1 MAEGA
6 RLESVY
12 TGNRIVGSNPTP
24 SAMLGTMMQHRS
36 FIVFGQPDIRQEDIR
51 EVVTTL
57 ESLWIGTGPKAYEFE
72 GRFGDYVGAPHAI
85 ATSSG
90 TAALHLGLIALGVGT
105 DDEVVVPA
113 MTFAA
118 TANVIVHVGATPVF
132 ADVDRVTRNLSP
144 ETLSAAMTNRTR
156 TIMPVHL
163 GGNPADLDSLK
174 AVISSSGATML
185 VDAAHAIETRY
196 KGHRLGALGDAT
208 AYSFYATKNI
218 TTAEGGMLTTP
229 NKSLAR
235 RVRMLSLH
243 GLSADAWSRY
253 TGEAT
258 QHYEVIEPGFKYNL
272 TDLQAALG
280 LRQLAR
286 IEVSWER
293 RRAIWKRYDNAF
305 ANLPLELPP
314 TPAEEFGRSSFHLYS
329 PLLDT
334 DRVPF
339 DRDMLREN
347 LRQKG
352 IGTGVHFTALHLHA
366 YYRKQFGYR
375 GGEFP
380 NAEKIGSRTFSL
392 PLSSRLRDDEVDR
405 VIDAVHSLLQPFS

>member
-1 MAEGA
+1 MQH
-6 RLESVY
+6 
-12 TGNRIVGSNPTP
+12 
-24 SAMLGTMMQHRS
+24 MQHRS
-36 FIVFGQPDIRQEDIR
+36 FIVFGQPDIQQEDIR

-57 ESLWIGTGPKAYEFE
+57 ESLWIGTGPKAHEFE
-72 GRFGDYVGAPHAI
+72 GRFADYVGAPHAI

-90 TAALHLGLIALGVGT
+90 TAALHLGLIALGVGR

-132 ADVDRVTRNLSP
+132 ADVCRATRNLSP
-144 ETLSAAMTNRTR
+144 ETLSAVITDRTR

-163 GGNPADLDSLK
+163 GGYPADLDALK
-174 AVISSSGATML
+174 TVASSSGATML
-185 VDAAHAIETRY
+185 VDAAHAIETQY
-196 KGHRLGALGDAT
+196 KGRRLGATGDAT

-229 NKSLAR
+229 NESLAR

-253 TGEAT
+253 SGEAT

-286 IEVSWER
+286 IEASWER
-293 RRAIWKRYDNAF
+293 RRAIWKRYDDAF
-305 ANLPLELPP
+305 VDLPLELPP
-314 TPAEEFGRSSFHLYS
+314 TPVEEFGRSSFHLYS

-339 DRDMLREN
+339 DRDTLREN
-347 LRQKG
+347 LRQRG
-352 IGTGVHFTALHLHA
+352 IGTGVHFTALHLHP
-366 YYRKQFGYR
+366 YYRERFGYR

-380 NAEKIGSRTFSL
+380 NAEEIGTRTFSL
-392 PLSSRLRDDEVDR
+392 PLSPRLRDDQVDR
-405 VIDAVHSLLQPFS
+405 VIDTVRSLLRPFF

>member
-1 MAEGA
+1 
-6 RLESVY
+6 
-12 TGNRIVGSNPTP
+12 
-24 SAMLGTMMQHRS
+24 MQHRS
-36 FIVFGQPDIRQEDIR
+36 FIVFGQPDIQQEDIR

-57 ESLWIGTGPKAYEFE
+57 ESLWIGTGPKAHEFE
-72 GRFGDYVGAPHAI
+72 GRFADYVGAPHAM

-90 TAALHLGLIALGVGT
+90 TAALHLGLIALGVGR

-132 ADVDRVTRNLSP
+132 ADVCRATRNLSP
-144 ETLSAAMTNRTR
+144 ETLSAVITDRTR

-163 GGNPADLDSLK
+163 GGYPADLDALK
-174 AVISSSGATML
+174 TVASSSGATML
-185 VDAAHAIETRY
+185 VDAAHAIETQY
-196 KGHRLGALGDAT
+196 KGRRLGATGDAT

-229 NKSLAR
+229 NESLAR

-253 TGEAT
+253 SGEAA

-286 IEVSWER
+286 IEASWER
-293 RRAIWKRYDNAF
+293 RRAIWKRYDDAF
-305 ANLPLELPP
+305 VDLPLELPP
-314 TPAEEFGRSSFHLYS
+314 TPVEEFGRSSFHLYS

-339 DRDMLREN
+339 DRDTLREN
-347 LRQKG
+347 LRQRG
-352 IGTGVHFTALHLHA
+352 IGTGVHFTALHLHP
-366 YYRKQFGYR
+366 YYRERFGYR

-380 NAEKIGSRTFSL
+380 NAEEIGTRTFSL
-392 PLSSRLRDDEVDR
+392 PLSPSLRDDQVDQ
-405 VIDAVHSLLQPFS
+405 VIDTVRSLLRPFS

>member
-1 MAEGA
+1 
-6 RLESVY
+6 
-12 TGNRIVGSNPTP
+12 
-24 SAMLGTMMQHRS
+24 MQDRS
-36 FIVFGQPDIRQEDIR
+36 FIVFGQPNIQQEDIR

-57 ESLWIGTGPKAYEFE
+57 ESLWIGTGPKAHEFE
-72 GRFGDYVGAPHAI
+72 GRFGDYVDAPHAI

-90 TAALHLGLIALGVGT
+90 TAALHLGLIALGVDA

-113 MTFAA
+113 MTFPA
-118 TANVIVHVGATPVF
+118 TANVVVHVGATPVF
-132 ADVDRVTRNLSP
+132 ADVDRATRNLSP
-144 ETLSAAMTNRTR
+144 ETLSAVITERTR
-156 TIMPVHL
+156 TSMPVHL
-163 GGNPADLDSLK
+163 GGYPADLDALK
-174 AVISSSGATML
+174 AVTSASGATML
-185 VDAAHAIETRY
+185 VDAAHAIETQY
-196 KGHRLGALGDAT
+196 KGRRLGTQGDAT

-229 NKSLAR
+229 NESLAR
-235 RVRMLSLH
+235 RVRVLSLH

-253 TGEAT
+253 SGAAA
-258 QHYEVIEPGFKYNL
+258 QNYEVIEPGFKYNL

-286 IEVSWER
+286 IESSWER
-293 RRAIWKRYDNAF
+293 RRTIWKRYDDAF
-305 ANLPLELPP
+305 ADLPLELPP

-339 DRDMLREN
+339 DRDTLREN
-347 LRQKG
+347 LRQRG

-366 YYRKQFGYR
+366 YYRERFGYR

-380 NAEKIGSRTFSL
+380 NAEEIGTRTFSL
-392 PLSSRLRDDEVDR
+392 PLSPRLRDDQVDR
-405 VIDAVHSLLQPFS
+405 IIDTVRSLLRPFV

>member
-1 MAEGA
+1 
-6 RLESVY
+6 
-12 TGNRIVGSNPTP
+12 
-24 SAMLGTMMQHRS
+24 MQDRS
-36 FIVFGQPDIRQEDIR
+36 FIVFGQPNIQQEDIR
-51 EVVTTL
+51 EVVITL
-57 ESLWIGTGPKAYEFE
+57 ESLWIGTGPRVHEFE

-113 MTFAA
+113 MTFPA
-118 TANVIVHVGATPVF
+118 TANVIVHVGAAPVF
-132 ADVDRVTRNLSP
+132 ADVDRATRNLSP
-144 ETLSAAMTNRTR
+144 ETLSAAITDRTR

-163 GGNPADLDSLK
+163 GGYPADLDALK
-174 AVISSSGATML
+174 TVTSSSGATML
-185 VDAAHAIETRY
+185 VDAAHAIETQY
-196 KGHRLGALGDAT
+196 KGRHLGAVGDAT

-229 NKSLAR
+229 NESLAR
-235 RVRMLSLH
+235 RVRLLSLH

-253 TGEAT
+253 SGEAT

-286 IEVSWER
+286 IEASRER
-293 RRAIWKRYDNAF
+293 RRAIWKRYDDAF
-305 ANLPLELPP
+305 ADLPLELPP
-314 TPAEEFGRSSFHLYS
+314 TPAEEFGRSALHLYS

-339 DRDMLREN
+339 DRDTLREN

-366 YYRKQFGYR
+366 YYRERFGYR

-380 NAEKIGSRTFSL
+380 NAEYIGGRTFSL
-392 PLSSRLRDDEVDR
+392 PLSPRLRDDQVDR
-405 VIDAVHSLLQPFS
+405 IIDAVGALLRPFS